1 MPEIRSFQRFNLFL
15 RPPRCRV
22 RQNEFTKYS
31 PENENELFNLRHSSL
46 RTTIEQGFGILKSR
60 FRSIDGK
67 CFWSYETQV
76 DVVLACCIIHN
87 HIIGVDHYDF
97 LMEEICSE
105 NEPIRRTINLS
116 QREEREENKEW
127 ITKREM
133 IASTIRND
141 YNTKKN

>member
-1 MPEIRSFQRFNLFL
+1 LD
-15 RPPRCRV
+15 
-22 RQNEFTKYS
+22 EFTEHS
-31 PENENELFNLRHSSL
+31 PENEKELFNLRRSSL
-46 RTTIEQGFGILKSR
+46 RTAIERRFDILKGR

-67 CFWSYETQV
+67 SFWSYETQV

-87 HIIGVDHYDF
+87 HIMRFDPYDF

-105 NEPIRRTINLS
+105 SEPIRRTINLN

-133 IASTIRND
+133 IASTMWND

>member
-1 MPEIRSFQRFNLFL
+1 L
-15 RPPRCRV
+15 
-22 RQNEFTKYS
+22 NEFTEHS
-31 PENENELFNLRHSSL
+31 PENEKELFNFRYSSL
-46 RTTIEQGFGILKSR
+46 RTAIERGFDILKSR